1 MPRFDN
7 VHELGYW
14 ECVYFIM
21 VTMSTVGYGDIYCTT
36 KIGRLFQLII
46 LMIGLVRPKSAKIH
60 EWSFVAKVLVE
71 TFYYYLKL
79 TEWPL

>member
-46 LMIGLVRPKSAKIH
+46 LMIGLVRPMSAKIH

-79 TEWPL
+79 TEWPP